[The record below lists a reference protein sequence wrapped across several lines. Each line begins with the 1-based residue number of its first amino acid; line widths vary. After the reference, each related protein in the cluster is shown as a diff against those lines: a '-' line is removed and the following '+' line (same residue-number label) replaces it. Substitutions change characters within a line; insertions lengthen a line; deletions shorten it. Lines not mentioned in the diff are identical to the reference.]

1 MTSGNNTHKTET
13 IKRIEPTDSY
23 KMLGVWISPIGH
35 NKGALDQ
42 LRQTSSDFN
51 MNLGTSH
58 LTREESIAAYVQHLS
73 PKLWFQLPVLSLS
86 QKECDQLTSITLSA
100 FLPKIH
106 INRNTARSIVH
117 GPFSLG
123 GIAIPNLHTLQ
134 GIDKLHLFLGH
145 LRLQDDIG
153 SLISID
159 LGYIQLLSECK
170 NFFLN
175 KNPAIS
181 TWVPSGWPTSLWE
194 FTHKVDIQIDYPTQW
209 LPKLSREHNLHLMP
223 FFQTHR
229 LKKGDLTLLN
239 TCRLYLKVI
248 TLSDITSA
256 DGTYILQK
264 VKSGTPIQGL
274 TSNLDW
280 PNQGKPTYRSWML
293 WRQLLSMLEERG
305 KLIQPLGKW
314 IDSAH

>member
-1 MTSGNNTHKTET
+1 
-13 IKRIEPTDSY
+13 
-23 KMLGVWISPIGH
+23 
-35 NKGALDQ
+35 
-42 LRQTSSDFN
+42 
-51 MNLGTSH
+51 
-58 LTREESIAAYVQHLS
+58 
-73 PKLWFQLPVLSLS
+73 
-86 QKECDQLTSITLSA
+86 
-100 FLPKIH
+100 
-106 INRNTARSIVH
+106 
-117 GPFSLG
+117 
-123 GIAIPNLHTLQ
+123 
-134 GIDKLHLFLGH
+134 
-145 LRLQDDIG
+145 
-153 SLISID
+153 
-159 LGYIQLLSECK
+159 LSECK

-181 TWVPSGWPTSLWE
+181 TWVPTGWPTSLWE
-194 FTHKVDIQIDYPTQW
+194 FTQEADKQIDYPTQW

-256 DGTYILQK
+256 GGTYILQK
-264 VKSGTPIQGL
+264 AKSGTPIQGL